1 MQVRAGIYVR
11 VSTDEQKDFG
21 YSIDDQ
27 IRELTSFC
35 EKNSF
40 AIVGIYNDAGHSAKD
55 LNRPYMIKLIE
66 DIKSRKIDAV
76 VALKLDRLSRDSY
89 DSQWFKK
96 LCAEN
101 NCDIYLASEN
111 YDLTTLSGN
120 MMYGI
125 TSLFAEH
132 ERKEIGRRTKRG
144 LEEMVHQKRHPN
156 IAPYGYIR
164 NEETGKLEIDPVTS
178 LVVKEIYEMCA
189 SGKSTRSIA
198 NELQKRDY
206 HNFGKRA
213 ESRVY
218 TILANPIY
226 TGTFHYGRT
235 ARKKEDIIVIENY
248 CEPIINPKLKRQ
260 AMLGLEKNK
269 HPNYGTHVH
278 LFSSL
283 IRCPDCNK
291 ILSSSMSYKYD
302 KNKKVRKKYFFL
314 YCRNQMCSS
323 KGTYYNTGKLE
334 EKLIRVL
341 KELTMISIEEKGSLF
356 KPSFSN
362 EDEVN
367 KIEVAIKKLEKQ
379 EKRLMDLYMNSNI
392 NVEMINDQNNAIKIE
407 IDRLKEIHSEL
418 TKERIEEEA
427 PDIFEHFE
435 KFDYDNPFKIDKIWE
450 FISPRVKKRIIN
462 KYIASIDI
470 NRNDDYEIDIVNIN
484 FNKDYFEANTIDY
497 LTNLLND
504 NYKSIM
510 INPEPITDD
519 NILDIVKDNK
529 LISLSQFD
537 SLSNENQMDIC
548 AEILSHFG
556 NEGVEVRKH
565 IINDQVIDTYFVL
578 PLPV

>member
-35 EKNSF
+35 EKKSYT
-40 AIVGIYNDAGHSAKD
+40 IIGVYNDAGHSAKD
-55 LNRPYMIKLIE
+55 MNRPNMQRLID
-66 DIKSRKIDAV
+66 DIKGKKIDAV
-76 VALKLDRLSRDSY
+76 VALKLDRISRDSY

-96 LCAEN
+96 LCAEHE
-101 NCDIYLASEN
+101 CEIHLVSEN

-132 ERKEIGRRTKRG
+132 ERKEIGRRTKR
-144 LEEMVHQKRHPN
+144 
-156 IAPYGYIR
+156 
-164 NEETGKLEIDPVTS
+164 
-178 LVVKEIYEMCA
+178 
-189 SGKSTRSIA
+189 
-198 NELQKRDY
+198 
-206 HNFGKRA
+206 
-213 ESRVY
+213 
-218 TILANPIY
+218 
-226 TGTFHYGRT
+226 
-235 ARKKEDIIVIENY
+235 
-248 CEPIINPKLKRQ
+248 
-260 AMLGLEKNK
+260 GLEKNK

-314 YCRNQMCSS
+314 YCRNQVCSS

-334 EKLIRVL
+334 AKLIRVL
-341 KELTMISIEEKGSLF
+341 KELTMISIQEKKSLF
-356 KPSFSN
+356 KPNFSN
-362 EDEVN
+362 EDEVEQ
-367 KIEVAIKKLEKQ
+367 IEKAIKKLENQ
-379 EKRLMDLYMNSNI
+379 EKKLMDLYMNSNI
-392 NVEMINDQNNAIKIE
+392 NVTMINEHNSAIKSEIE
-407 IDRLKEIHSEL
+407 RLKETHSEL
-418 TKERIEEEA
+418 IKEKIEEEA
-427 PDIFEHFE
+427 PDIFEHLE

-450 FISPRVKKRIIN
+450 FISPKVKKRIIN

-484 FNKDYFEANTIDY
+484 FNKDYFEANTVDY

-504 NYKSIM
+504 NYKSIT
-510 INPEPITDD
+510 INPEPITEE
-519 NILDIVKDNK
+519 NVLVIAKDNK
-529 LISLSQFD
+529 LISLTQFD

-548 AEILSHFG
+548 DEILSHFG
-556 NEGVEVRKH
+556 NEGVEVRKY
-565 IINDQVIDTYFVL
+565 IINNQVIDTYFVL
-578 PLPV
+578 PLLV